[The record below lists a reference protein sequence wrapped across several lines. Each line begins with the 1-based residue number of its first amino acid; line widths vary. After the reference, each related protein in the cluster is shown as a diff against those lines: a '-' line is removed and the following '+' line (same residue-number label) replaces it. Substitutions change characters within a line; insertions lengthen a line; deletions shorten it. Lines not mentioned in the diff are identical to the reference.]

1 MTTSTTPRT
10 PSTETTALAAVVAA
24 AQTLWEALR
33 ECPLPLRAVI
43 GSERVSL
50 QALKSGADDIT
61 RMQTVERIGALVG
74 VEPGLV
80 CEGIGYYYEAAGT
93 VGGTPVHGC
102 TLLSDITPGVDQ

>member
-1 MTTSTTPRT
+1 MTTSTTPT
-10 PSTETTALAAVVAA
+10 PSTETAALAGVVAA

-93 VGGTPVHGC
+93 VDGTPVHGC
-102 TLLSDITPGVDQ
+102 TLLSDVEQGAAR